1 EHLPK
6 PSPSV
11 TNHGIWARANYGER
25 HHHGDDLM
33 SEHSVDV
40 GGRRLHVV
48 SHGQGA
54 PTVLFEAGLGCS
66 AKDWALIQARVGQV
80 TASYSYDRAGEG
92 ASDESGPW
100 SVQGWLSDLESWLDA
115 LSAPGPYVLVGH
127 SIGGHVV
134 RTFAARHPEEVAG
147 LVLVDAQP
155 ERLYDDWTPDR
166 LRHVRELNP
175 PGIFDRILEACEFVK
190 AATRPM
196 SCPLTVITHGV
207 IDLIQE
213 EPGVTAAD
221 VDRFEQSWQT
231 FQMDLAKQS
240 ALGRLVVAEASGHM
254 VPTQAPDLIAD
265 EILAM
270 VAQIHE

>member
-1 EHLPK
+1 
-6 PSPSV
+6 
-11 TNHGIWARANYGER
+11 
-25 HHHGDDLM
+25 M
-33 SEHSVDV
+33 
-40 GGRRLHVV
+40 
-48 SHGQGA
+48 
-54 PTVLFEAGLGCS
+54 
-66 AKDWALIQARVGQV
+66 IQARVGQV